1 MVKLGTY
8 WLDLKKVYVDNDDVD
23 ILVKG
28 ELDYDDSL
36 SLRSLGK
43 SVSDPKSTSFWWKTC
58 QCVYCSVCVY
68 HSVLYYTCNIV

>member
-28 ELDYDDSL
+28 ELDYEGSL

-43 SVSDPKSTSFWWKTC
+43 SVSDKKRTSFWWKTC
-58 QCVYCSVCVY
+58 
-68 HSVLYYTCNIV
+68 HSQ

>member
-43 SVSDPKSTSFWWKTC
+43 SVSDQKGQDLPKFGWKTC
-58 QCVYCSVCVY
+58 Q
-68 HSVLYYTCNIV
+68 NG